1 MAFEILFLIGR
12 ILVGGYYI
20 FNGFNHFS
28 KKEMMAGYAK
38 SKGVPMPEIA
48 IPLTGLLLLL
58 GGLSLLF
65 GIYPYIGVAL
75 IVIFLVPVTFMM
87 HNFWV
92 VPKEQKMA
100 DMIQFLKNIALIGS
114 TLMFLAIPTPWP
126 LSLTLP

>member
-28 KKEMMAGYAK
+28 KKDMMAGDAK
-38 SKGVPMPEIA
+38 SKGVPIPDIT

-58 GGLSLLF
+58 GGLSLLL

-87 HNFWV
+87 HNFWA

-100 DMIQFLKNIALIGS
+100 DMVQFMKNIALIGS

-126 LSLTLP
+126 FSLTLF

>member
-28 KKEMMAGYAK
+28 KKDMMAGYAK
-38 SKGVPMPEIA
+38 SKGVPIPDIT
-48 IPLTGLLLLL
+48 IPLTGFLLLL
-58 GGLSLLF
+58 GGLSLLL
-65 GIYPYIGVAL
+65 GIYPYIGIAL

-87 HNFWV
+87 HNFWA

-100 DMIQFLKNIALIGS
+100 DMVHFLKNIALIGS
-114 TLMFLAIPTPWP
+114 TLMLLAIPTPWP
-126 LSLTLP
+126 FSLTLF

>member
-28 KKEMMAGYAK
+28 KKDMMAGYAK
-38 SKGVPMPEIA
+38 SKGVPIPDIT

-58 GGLSLLF
+58 GGLSLLL

-87 HNFWV
+87 HNFWA
-92 VPKEQKMA
+92 VPKEQNMA
-100 DMIQFLKNIALIGS
+100 DMVHFLKNIALIGS
-114 TLMFLAIPTPWP
+114 TLMFLAIPSPWP
-126 LSLTLP
+126 FSLL

>member
-28 KKEMMAGYAK
+28 KKDMMAGYAK
-38 SKGVPMPEIA
+38 SKGVPIPDIT

-58 GGLSLLF
+58 GGLSLLL

-87 HNFWV
+87 HNFWA

-100 DMIQFLKNIALIGS
+100 DMVQFMKNIALIGS

-126 LSLTLP
+126 FSLTLF

>member
-20 FNGFNHFS
+20 FSGFNHFS
-28 KKEMMAGYAK
+28 KKDMMAGYAK

-48 IPLTGLLLLL
+48 VPLTGLLLLL
-58 GGLSLLF
+58 GGISLLL

-75 IVIFLVPVTFMM
+75 IVIFLIPVTFMM
-87 HNFWV
+87 HNFWA

-100 DMIQFLKNIALIGS
+100 DMVNFLKNIALIGS
-114 TLMFLAIPTPWP
+114 ALMFLAIPEPWAF
-126 LSLTLP
+126 SLTLF